1 MNRLFAAV
9 GVFAL
14 LLSSRASAGTVVWGN
29 NASSAGT
36 ESIEAFDIDTGA
48 QLASFL
54 VPNSGSNLNGRG
66 IAVVGTTI
74 YYSNSSSGN
83 VYVTNTVTHSADG
96 IAFSTGLNGIAN
108 IAWDGTALW
117 VTGYNGTNNA
127 YRYTPTGTL
136 LQTVLGFGNS
146 RDGFEVANNHLIA
159 NRGDGENIYDLYDL
173 NGVLQTS
180 AFINAALAPGFVPGS
195 ITTGITFDGTDYI
208 IANSPGFSG
217 PTSKLLVYDA
227 SGNYIKTQTLAG
239 TPPGGAVR
247 LLEDLSS
254 LGNIPSNPPS
264 GVPEPASFLLLS
276 AGLAGVAVLR
286 ARRKSRPSAWLRP

>member
-1 MNRLFAAV
+1 MNS
-9 GVFAL
+9 VFLAFGMTGL
-14 LLSSRASAGTVVWGN
+14 LINGISAHAETIVWGN
-29 NASSAGT
+29 NASATGT

-48 QLASFL
+48 QIASFL
-54 VPNSGSNLNGRG
+54 VPNPGSNLNGRG

-74 YYSNSSSGN
+74 YYSNAFQGQ
-83 VYVTNTVTHSADG
+83 VYLTNTVTHTADG
-96 IAFSTGLNGIAN
+96 IAFNTGLNGIAN

-127 YRYTPTGTL
+127 YRYSPAGVL

-159 NRGDGENIYDLYDL
+159 NRGDGEHIYDLYDL

-180 AFINAALAPGFVPGS
+180 AFINTESAPGFVAGS

-208 IANSPGFSG
+208 IANSPGFNG
-217 PTSKLLVYDA
+217 PTSQLLIYDVN
-227 SGNYIKTQTLAG
+227 GNYLRTQTLTG
-239 TPPGGAVR
+239 TPPGGAPR

-254 LGNIPSNPPS
+254 LGNIPTNPPP
-264 GVPEPASFLLLS
+264 GAPEPASIVLLGV
-276 AGLAGVAVLR
+276 GLAGLTIPRV
-286 ARRKSRPSAWLRP
+286 RKMLAA